1 MRDLETP
8 LKIAVLISGTG
19 SNFVAIATAIEQGRL
34 NAQICYVV
42 ASNPRAKGIIRA
54 QEMGIPTMV
63 FTPEDYAA
71 STQRVERRMV
81 ENFKSV
87 GVEYVVMAGYM
98 RKVSGVLLS
107 AYPNAVINLHPALLP
122 KHKGAHAIKDAFEA
136 GDKMTGVTIHLA
148 NAEYDEGPIIY
159 QREVP
164 VLEGDTLDDLEARIH
179 DAEHEAYPY
188 VLQKL
193 AEEKIHL
200 RGKRCVID

>member
-19 SNFVAIATAIEQGRL
+19 SNFVAIATAIERGEL

-81 ENFKSV
+81 ENFKNV

-122 KHKGAHAIKDAFEA
+122 KHKGAHAIQDAFEA
-136 GDKMTGVTIHLA
+136 GDKMTGITIHLA

-164 VLEGDTLDDLEARIH
+164 VLENDTLDDLEARIH